1 MAELDSLEI
10 RIQSESET
18 AASGIDKLTASLTR
32 LRSSAKGGAGLTS
45 TVNQLTKLSAA
56 LSSIGNVKSLSNLA
70 EALKPLQSVEKS
82 AGFVSSVTALQK
94 LPKII
99 NSLSSSELQ
108 KFGLQIKLVAKYM
121 APLAT
126 EMEKVA
132 NGFASLPSR
141 IQRIIRGNS
150 SLANSNKRAASSFK
164 LFAGPLGEVIAKFA
178 AYQYILYRVVNFL
191 ADCVTSI
198 NDYVE
203 NVNLFQVA
211 MGDYFDEA
219 FAYAQLVNDK
229 LGIDPSEW
237 MRNQGVF
244 MSMAK
249 GFGVTQE
256 QAYALSEGLT
266 ELSYDLSSLYNED
279 MESSALRL
287 QSALA
292 GEIEPIRRL
301 GISIS
306 QATLQEYAL
315 SLGIDES
322 VASMT
327 EQEKA
332 LLRSMKLMEGA
343 ANIGAIGD
351 FARTLESPA
360 NALRVLNQQIM
371 QFKRA
376 IGSVMLPVIVQIL
389 PYIQAFVELLTEA
402 ISALATLVGF
412 TMPEWDASDWGS
424 GITSGAVDATDA
436 VGDTTAAIKELK
448 NATLGIDELNIL
460 APSGGGSGGSGSGGS
475 GTSGWAS
482 GLEIPDVWD
491 KAELSAMQR
500 QVDELKEKLK
510 PVLELAV
517 EIGAAF
523 LTWKLAKGFL
533 SGLDALRVFL
543 AGLGTGSNLGN
554 LGMLMGL
561 GANFFDDIRKFVGA
575 VEDIIENGAD
585 FYNVTDFIAGFSGA
599 LGSALAMLGKTQ
611 LGGALLVVSGVTNL
625 VRNLADIAENGANAK
640 NILGVIDSLGQIA
653 LALGLLTK
661 NTSWIGAGL
670 IIRGITTVVEELS
683 NNWEA
688 IKQGDWSGV
697 DKGTLLIGALQIAG
711 GVVAAI
717 STFKK
722 TVDAAGGAKTIIDA
736 GTTTGTLSDAIG
748 DSKSGGLTTKLG
760 SLAKNLGLGLV
771 VVLEVSAAALIIV
784 GTIALLGE
792 ELKAVGDAWAPVIEN
807 GSVTAAAVAL
817 GATAIAVVGLAA
829 YGLGTLG
836 GPAALNI
843 GIGTGILLELGIATG
858 LFLAEVWIVGKAL
871 DEIGK
876 AWQPVLN
883 NGEPIAEGIAIGTAL
898 LVGIGVVTAALGV
911 ATVAS
916 VGLLPAAIGLGTAI
930 LVELAAAFILFTESL
945 VDVADELS
953 GNLAPSLRELD
964 EVLPQLSSDMS
975 DFTEYMSE
983 FAGEVA
989 DYTDSMGGVT
999 WSGIVSGFQRLFVGS
1014 PIQDLADDVAAVYRD
1029 TKSLNSELRQANPEL
1044 EYAVLLLTSYTDLLA
1059 EVQVLTE
1066 KGEAVN
1072 LSSSIFVNLKDAG
1085 AALVAGFAEGMRQHI
1100 PEVKTQLS
1108 YMGAAI
1114 GVELNSAETR
1124 FEQFRNRMLTAV
1136 KSFSTSFASAWSS
1149 VWKNAGSAFV
1159 SQWNRIV
1166 QSIETGLNNTLAGI
1180 QKANKSLSNKT
1191 YSRITIPR
1199 VAAFASGGFPESG
1212 QLFLANEAGPEM
1224 VGRIGRQTAVANN
1237 DQIVEGIAVGVGTAN
1252 EGLISAVYAAA
1263 QQIIRAVEAGG
1274 DVYMDGYKV
1283 GERVTR
1289 SQNRQNRVYGRTLQ
1303 NV

>member
-500 QVDELKEKLK
+500 QVDELKEKMK
-510 PVLELAV
+510 PVLELATL
-517 EIGAAF
+517 ISATILGWR
-523 LTWKLAKGFL
+523 LGSKIL
-533 SGLDALRVFL
+533 SGVK
-543 AGLGTGSNLGN
+543 
-554 LGMLMGL
+554 
-561 GANFFDDIRKFVGA
+561 KFNS
-575 VEDIIENGAD
+575 D
-585 FYNVTDFIAGFSGA
+585 
-599 LGSALAMLGKTQ
+599 LK
-611 LGGALLVVSGVTNL
+611 
-625 VRNLADIAENGANAK
+625 K
-640 NILGVIDSLGQIA
+640 SLGLLSVSA
-653 LALGLLTK
+653 GLALGIDNITAVLTGQYK
-661 NTSWIGAGL
+661 NVSGTSF
-670 IIRGITTVVEELS
+670 
-683 NNWEA
+683 
-688 IKQGDWSGV
+688 IKTALSGV
-697 DKGTLLIGALQIAG
+697 
-711 GVVAAI
+711 
-717 STFKK
+717 
-722 TVDAAGGAKTIIDA
+722 
-736 GTTTGTLSDAIG
+736 
-748 DSKSGGLTTKLG
+748 LT
-760 SLAKNLGLGLV
+760 GLGLV
-771 VVLEVSAAALIIV
+771 AFGASGWVIPV
-784 GTIALLGE
+784 
-792 ELKAVGDAWAPVIEN
+792 AVGLSFLITDVVTNWDAIKKQAGLSFDAAGAFFSGDWDTFWSIQDEALKNFMSMDSWVTEIYRKLTDLFFGAGTFDQAFEFLSNGGSITDALKNFDAAIEDWSDGLWESLSGFFSGLGDTISGFFSGLWDDISGFFSGLWDDIVAVWENAATWFDETVISPVSTFFQGAAEQIGGFFSGLWTNIQSVWDSVASWFDEYVVSPVSDFFRSGTQAIGGFFSSLWGGIQNLWSTVSGWFSRTIIDPVVSKFNTAVSKISGFFSGLWTTIKN
-807 GSVTAAAVAL
+807 G
-817 GATAIAVVGLAA
+817 VVGAMNKVISALES
-829 YGLGTLG
+829 
-836 GPAALNI
+836 ALN
-843 GIGTGILLELGIATG
+843 
-858 LFLAEVWIVGKAL
+858 W
-871 DEIGK
+871 
-876 AWQPVLN
+876 
-883 NGEPIAEGIAIGTAL
+883 
-898 LVGIGVVTAALGV
+898 
-911 ATVAS
+911 
-916 VGLLPAAIGLGTAI
+916 
-930 LVELAAAFILFTESL
+930 
-945 VDVADELS
+945 
-953 GNLAPSLRELD
+953 
-964 EVLPQLSSDMS
+964 
-975 DFTEYMSE
+975 
-983 FAGEVA
+983 
-989 DYTDSMGGVT
+989 
-999 WSGIVSGFQRLFVGS
+999 IVSG
-1014 PIQDLADDVAAVYRD
+1014 I
-1029 TKSLNSELRQANPEL
+1029 N
-1044 EYAVLLLTSYTDLLA
+1044 
-1059 EVQVLTE
+1059 
-1066 KGEAVN
+1066 
-1072 LSSSIFVNLKDAG
+1072 
-1085 AALVAGFAEGMRQHI
+1085 
-1100 PEVKTQLS
+1100 
-1108 YMGAAI
+1108 
-1114 GVELNSAETR
+1114 
-1124 FEQFRNRMLTAV
+1124 
-1136 KSFSTSFASAWSS
+1136 
-1149 VWKNAGSAFV
+1149 
-1159 SQWNRIV
+1159 
-1166 QSIETGLNNTLAGI
+1166 
-1180 QKANKSLSNKT
+1180 SLSFTMPDWIPSFLGGGKT
-1191 YSRITIPR
+1191 FSPNLDKVYLGRISTY
-1199 VAAFASGGFPESG
+1199 ASGGFPETG